1 MVTGSLAR
9 RYARAVLEIGT
20 ANGNLDKIG
29 ADLRSLAKAMRESAE
44 LVTALT
50 NPAIRRADRRRVIDG
65 LLEKIGAEPHTRSLV
80 RLLLDGERLG
90 SVEAI
95 SREVDAMIEARSG
108 RMSAE
113 VTSARP
119 LDAGQ
124 LSQIITALEKLSGKK
139 VAVTRRE
146 DPDLLGGVVARL
158 GDTVYD
164 GSLRTQLRTLRDELT
179 SSTSGS
185 ASSSSS
191 SRSGSAPAGDLAK

>member
-1 MVTGSLAR
+1 VVTGSLAR

-29 ADLRSLAKAMRESAE
+29 ADLRALARAMHESAE
-44 LVTALT
+44 LVAVLT

-65 LLEKIGAEPHTRSLV
+65 LLARIGAAPHTKNLV
-80 RLLLDGERLG
+80 YLLLDGERL
-90 SVEAI
+90 SSLPAI
-95 SREVDAMIEARSG
+95 SREVDVMIEAKAG
-108 RMSAE
+108 RLAAE

-124 LSQIITALEKLSGKK
+124 LSQIVTALEKLSGKK
-139 VAVTRRE
+139 VAVTHRE
-146 DPDLLGGVVARL
+146 DPNLLGGVVAKL

-179 SSTSGS
+179 
-185 ASSSSS
+185 
-191 SRSGSAPAGDLAK
+191 K

>member
-65 LLEKIGAEPHTRSLV
+65 LLQRIGAELHTKNLV
-80 RLLLDGERLG
+80 YLLLDGERLG
-90 SVEAI
+90 SLEAI
-95 SREVDAMIEARSG
+95 SREVNAMIEAKSG
-108 RMSAE
+108 RMAAE
-113 VTSARP
+113 VTSAQP
-119 LDAGQ
+119 LDAAQ
-124 LSQIITALEKLSGKK
+124 LTQITAALEKLSGKK
-139 VAVTRRE
+139 VAVTKRE
-146 DPDLLGGVVARL
+146 DPALLGGVVAKL

-179 SSTSGS
+179 
-185 ASSSSS
+185 
-191 SRSGSAPAGDLAK
+191 K

>member
-44 LVTALT
+44 LVTVLT

-65 LLEKIGAEPHTRSLV
+65 LLQRIGAELHSKNLV
-80 RLLLDGERLG
+80 YLLLDGERLG
-90 SVEAI
+90 SLEAI
-95 SREVDAMIEARSG
+95 SREVDAMIEAKAG

-113 VTSARP
+113 ITSAKP
-119 LDAGQ
+119 LDATQ
-124 LSQIITALEKLSGKK
+124 LSLIITSLEKLSGKK
-139 VAVTRRE
+139 IAVTRRE
-146 DPDLLGGVVARL
+146 DPDLLGGVVAKL

-179 SSTSGS
+179 
-185 ASSSSS
+185 
-191 SRSGSAPAGDLAK
+191 K